1 MDTLTQVVECV
12 GDYPIVLWFMLG
24 DLEGIGYLGEDA
36 ACLCLNCDAD
46 ENEPRF
52 RFSACE

>member
-12 GDYPIVLWFMLG
+12 GDYPIVRWFMLR

-36 ACLCLNCDAD
+36 ACLCLDCDAD

-52 RFSACE
+52 CFSACE